1 MGRVL
6 SRIALG
12 DAGTT
17 LSTGGTFSG
26 SFDAVS
32 ALAASTLDSITVDGT
47 AYTALTL
54 GVGAII
60 HGNITAGSSTNGSA
74 TIALYKRAV

>member
-26 SFDAVS
+26 SYDAVS
-32 ALAASTLDSITVDGT
+32 AFSTSTLGSITVDGV
-47 AYTALTL
+47 AYTGLVVAA
-54 GVGAII
+54 GSAI
-60 HGNITAGSSTNGSA
+60 HGDITAGSSTNGA
-74 TIALYKRAV
+74 GLALYKRAV

>member
-32 ALAASTLDSITVDGT
+32 AFSTSTIGSITVDGT
-47 AYTALTL
+47 AYTGLVLAA
-54 GVGAII
+54 GAVI
-60 HGNITAGSSTNGSA
+60 HGDITAGSSTNGA
-74 TIALYKRAV
+74 GIALYKRAV

>member
-32 ALAASTLDSITVDGT
+32 ALTTATLDSITVDGA
-47 AYTALTL
+47 AYTGLVLA
-54 GVGAII
+54 GGAVI
-60 HGNITAGSSTNGSA
+60 HGNITAGSSANGPG
-74 TIALYKRAV
+74 IALYKRAV

>member
-26 SFDAVS
+26 NFDAVS
-32 ALAASTLDSITVDGT
+32 AFTVSTLASLTVDGV
-47 AYTALTL
+47 AYTGLTVAA
-54 GVGAII
+54 GSTINGD
-60 HGNITAGSSTNGSA
+60 ITAGSLSNGGGL
-74 TIALYKRAV
+74 ALYKRAV

>member
-32 ALAASTLDSITVDGT
+32 AFSTSTLASVTVDGV
-47 AYTALTL
+47 AYTGLAVAAGSTIY
-54 GVGAII
+54 GD
-60 HGNITAGSSTNGSA
+60 ITAGSLSDGGGL
-74 TIALYKRAV
+74 ALYKRAV

>member
-17 LSTGGTFSG
+17 LSTGGTFNG

-32 ALAASTLDSITVDGT
+32 AFSTSTLGSIIVDGVAYTGLTLAAGSV
-47 AYTALTL
+47 
-54 GVGAII
+54 I
-60 HGNITAGSSTNGSA
+60 HGVITAGSSTDGA
-74 TIALYKRAV
+74 GLALYKRAV

>member
-12 DAGTT
+12 DGGTT

-26 SFDAVS
+26 SYDAVS
-32 ALAASTLDSITVDGT
+32 AFSTSTLAALTVDGV
-47 AYTALTL
+47 AYTGLA
-54 GVGAII
+54 VAAGADIR
-60 HGNITAGSSTNGSA
+60 GDITAGSLTNGGG
-74 TIALYKRAV
+74 IALYKRVV

>member
-32 ALAASTLDSITVDGT
+32 AFSTSTLASVTVDGA
-47 AYTALTL
+47 AYTSLVVASGSL
-54 GVGAII
+54 I
-60 HGNITAGSSTNGSA
+60 HGNITAGSLTDGGG
-74 TIALYKRAV
+74 IALYKRAV

>member
-32 ALAASTLDSITVDGT
+32 AFTVSTVGSITVDGV
-47 AYTALTL
+47 AYTGLTL
-54 GVGAII
+54 AAGSTI
-60 HGNITAGSSTNGSA
+60 HGDITAGSSSNGA
-74 TIALYKRAV
+74 GLALYKRAV